1 MSSDVMYGRSNRTM
15 LASRLLSIL
24 MLLQARGRASAR
36 ELAAEFEVAVRTI
49 HRDIDELS
57 AAGVPVYAERGRNGG
72 FRLADGY
79 RTKLTGLSEPEA
91 ETLFLAGLPGP
102 AAELGLA
109 DALAAARLKLLA
121 ALPPSL
127 KPGAER
133 IAARFHLDP
142 GGWFQNVAPLPSLPV
157 IAQAVFRERMLA
169 CRYRR
174 AGESEARPRRLGP
187 LGLVL
192 KAGVWYLVAQSG
204 KAIRTYRA
212 SNIHDASMSDEPFA
226 RPKYFDLAAHWRDAV
241 RDYEAGVYHE
251 AADVRLSPAGVCLL
265 ELLGPYVVNA
275 AAATAGKPD
284 RKGWIRC
291 RLPLE
296 SIEFGVRELMRLG
309 EEIVVLG
316 PPGLR
321 SRMALIAHRIERT
334 HEARLAP
341 PHR

>member
-1 MSSDVMYGRSNRTM
+1 V

-36 ELAAEFEVAVRTI
+36 ELAEEFEVAVRTI

-57 AAGVPVYAERGRNGG
+57 AAGVPVYAERGRSGG

-79 RTKLTGLSEPEA
+79 RTKLTGLSASEA

-102 AAELGLA
+102 AAELGFA

-142 GGWFQNVAPLPSLPV
+142 GGWFQNAAPLPSLPV

-174 AGESEARPRRLGP
+174 AGESEARARKLGP

-192 KAGVWYLVAQSG
+192 KAGVWYLVAKGG
-204 KAIRTYRA
+204 KTIRTYRA
-212 SNIHDASMSDEPFA
+212 SNIYDASIGDETFA
-226 RPKYFDLAAHWRDAV
+226 RPRHFDLAAHWRDAV
-241 RDYEAGVYHE
+241 RNYEAGVYHE
-251 AADVRLSPAGVCLL
+251 TADVRLSPTGVHLL
-265 ELLGPYVVNA
+265 ELLGPYVMNA
-275 AAATAGKPD
+275 AAETAGRPD
-284 RKGWIRC
+284 PKGRVRC
-291 RLPLE
+291 RLPIE
-296 SIEFGVRELMRLG
+296 SLEFGVRELMRLG
-309 EEIVVLG
+309 EEVVVLG
-316 PPGLR
+316 PPELR
-321 SRMALIAHRIERT
+321 SRMAAVARRIART
-334 HEARLAP
+334 HEARAAP
-341 PHR
+341 SRR